1 MTDNKKMTSL
11 MLGAGVLATAALATQ
26 PTNKAEAATTRKVAY
41 TEGATTVWTS
51 PTVGQQ
57 VKHYL
62 LPHQSVSFVNS
73 QQVYGDKW
81 LQTTDG
87 GWVAERYLSP
97 VASNTTTTTKTNQ
110 SAAKPVKGTLTANY
124 DQGATTVW
132 QGVNFLNVKGY
143 LASGNQASYV
153 ATQQANG
160 HTWYQLANGGWVL
173 DSFVSTGR
181 SAKPAAKATTPA
193 ANTNTTTSANTK
205 THTQTSTPAARPAQ
219 TQTNTDKSTSTTN
232 QNTTATQDST
242 ASQTTQTRPSTN
254 TTTQNTT
261 PTPKPAAPKPTTPKP
276 STPAAKPAVGT
287 LTVTYTGG
295 STTVWQNESFSQ
307 IKGYL
312 SANQKVSYTAKKQVN
327 GATVYQL
334 TNGGWVNGQYVT
346 TGSHNVNTNQSSQP
360 SRPSNTNNTST
371 NNHTTNTTVNKP
383 TTPRPSR
390 PATSSGIGVA
400 IANQAKKYLGVPY
413 VWGGTSPA
421 GFDCSGLIYYA
432 AQQVG
437 YNIGVRTSQA
447 MSNLGQYV
455 SIDNIQPGD
464 LLFWGGV
471 GTAHHVAIYLGNNQ
485 FVQAPTVGDHV
496 RITDMNYYRP
506 NFARRL

>member
-1 MTDNKKMTSL
+1 MTENKKMTSL

-57 VKHYL
+57 VTRYL
-62 LPHQSVSFVNS
+62 LPHQSVNFVKS

-87 GWVAERYLSP
+87 GWVPERYLSP
-97 VASNTTTTTKTNQ
+97 VASTTTTKTTK
-110 SAAKPVKGTLTANY
+110 SASKPVIGTLTANY

-143 LASGNQASYV
+143 LATGNQASYV

-181 SAKPAAKATTPA
+181 SAKPAAKTTTPA
-193 ANTNTTTSANTK
+193 ASTNTTTSAQTTTNNK
-205 THTQTSTPAARPAQ
+205 TSTATQSQTTNQSAA
-219 TQTNTDKSTSTTN
+219 TTNQSTTTTNQSTST
-232 QNTTATQDST
+232 QNTTA
-242 ASQTTQTRPSTN
+242 SQARPQTN

-261 PTPKPAAPKPTTPKP
+261 TQNTTTTPKATTPAAPKVT
-276 STPAAKPAVGT
+276 TPAAKPAVGT
-287 LTVTYTGG
+287 LTVTYTSG

-307 IKGYL
+307 VKGYL

-346 TGSHNVNTNQSSQP
+346 TGSHTVNTNQSSQ
-360 SRPSNTNNTST
+360 SNTNTST
-371 NNHTTNTTVNKP
+371 STNHTTNTAVNKP
-383 TTPRPSR
+383 AATPTPSR
-390 PATSSGIGVA
+390 PTTTSGIGVA

-447 MSNLGQYV
+447 MSTLGQYV
-455 SIDNIQPGD
+455 SINNIQPGD

-496 RITDMNYYRP
+496 RITNMNYYRP
-506 NFARRL
+506 DFARRL